1 MEFECNR
8 LALRGT
14 LAWVLG
20 DTGGFGSGGSKNS
33 TVGLG
38 RGLRPSIQAR
48 KGEKDQ
54 KKGKN

>member
-20 DTGGFGSGGSKNS
+20 DTGGFSSEGSKS
-33 TVGLG
+33 
-38 RGLRPSIQAR
+38 
-48 KGEKDQ
+48 
-54 KKGKN
+54 

>member
-20 DTGGFGSGGSKNS
+20 DTGGFGSGGSKS
-33 TVGLG
+33 
-38 RGLRPSIQAR
+38 
-48 KGEKDQ
+48 
-54 KKGKN
+54 